1 MAMALAT
8 VKSVVKGG
16 TSAATAAAATSD
28 ASRPPRST
36 APRRLARRG
45 RDGAAMDSARGGAQ
59 RAPAGADRV
68 LIAVPPLCEYLTR
81 RTRCNT
87 AHAHKLAYLDRLTDL
102 MARTRS
108 CGRLKR
114 LFDALEVVDAEDQA
128 SPHPVQEVDVRAGCR
143 NPVGYAGQRAGAV

>member
-87 AHAHKLAYLDRLTDL
+87 AHAHTLAYLDRLTDL

-108 CGRLKR
+108 CGRLNR
-114 LFDALEVVDAEDQA
+114 LLVRLQAGDAEYP
-128 SPHPVQEVDVRAGCR
+128 STPHSGQGGKGLACWCFRLGNA
-143 NPVGYAGQRAGAV
+143 VGDA